1 MPSFRIQFGITVN
14 WLAKLQGRWKVK
26 SIAQVVMILI
36 VFALTGFTVVFLKK
50 PVLTYLFEGTPRP
63 FWATIVYYIVI
74 LPVYNVILL
83 LYGLLLGQFRFFW
96 GFEKRMLNRIFGGT
110 KKNTP

>member
-1 MPSFRIQFGITVN
+1 ME
-14 WLAKLQGRWKVK
+14 KLQSRWKVK

-50 PVLTYLFEGTPRP
+50 PVLTYFFEGTPRP
-63 FWATIVYYIVI
+63 LWATVVYYILI
-74 LPVYNVILL
+74 LPVYNAILL

-96 GFEKRMLNRIFGGT
+96 DFEKRMLNRIFGRT